1 MVTFYPDFCIVQD
14 MDPKRMIGMG
24 KHFDGLY
31 YLTPGQNPYLA
42 NHIYHTNHHT
52 NKLWH
57 RRLGHPSSAPLLSL
71 AKNNVEIIF
80 DSTHICDICPLEKQ
94 TPLPFGR
101 SEIKT
106 SAPFDLIHCD
116 IWGPHTH
123 PTHFGAQYFLTI
135 VDDYTHFTW
144 VQFIKFKCDRQ
155 SILKSFFSW
164 VKTQF
169 QKDIKILRANND
181 SEFLSMLSYLDF
193 QHSCPYT
200 PQQNGVVECKH
211 RHLLNIG
218 RALQFQVNLP
228 LKF

>member
-80 DSTHICDICPLEKQ
+80 DSTHICDICPLAKQ
-94 TPLPFGR
+94 SSPWCKRF
-101 SEIKT
+101 
-106 SAPFDLIHCD
+106 
-116 IWGPHTH
+116 H
-123 PTHFGAQYFLTI
+123 PT
-135 VDDYTHFTW
+135 
-144 VQFIKFKCDRQ
+144 R
-155 SILKSFFSW
+155 
-164 VKTQF
+164 
-169 QKDIKILRANND
+169 
-181 SEFLSMLSYLDF
+181 
-193 QHSCPYT
+193 
-200 PQQNGVVECKH
+200 
-211 RHLLNIG
+211 RH
-218 RALQFQVNLP
+218 
-228 LKF
+228 